1 MPQCIVCDK
10 PLGADTQSEGYLT
23 CHAHRTC
30 LKCGLPLTA
39 LDIKLSHNLYLE
51 KLKHAESNHEAF
63 DGGLELMHSR
73 CYSGFSTIS
82 DPNQSIKQS
91 ELDILNACRL
101 MIYPDMHLAK
111 STNESNAMIYG
122 QKLISQMSND
132 EIYAH
137 IGMMEACIAQASL
150 LVHSNKDELKKRAD
164 KREAD
169 KFKTAKQQA
178 QTSSRPSGTKA
189 DDSGEVELATFMEN
203 FGIKSRKVAL
213 KLQRDRDKAVEG
225 LVKLLHIPSLLA
237 KQTAD
242 ESLLKNIKQGKVK
255 VEES

>member
-30 LKCGLPLTA
+30 LKCEQSLSP
-39 LDIKLSHNLYLE
+39 LDIKLSNNLYLE
-51 KLKHAESNHEAF
+51 KVKHS
-63 DGGLELMHSR
+63 DGVDVPTLELMHSR
-73 CYSGFSTIS
+73 CYSGFSTLV
-82 DPNQSIKQS
+82 DPTQSIKQS

-178 QTSSRPSGTKA
+178 QTSSRPAGTKA
-189 DDSGEVELATFMEN
+189 DESGEVELATFMEN

-255 VEES
+255 IEEN